1 MLVAWDMKSN
11 MRVPTGRLL
20 AAARHAA
27 GLKQAELAHD
37 AGIDQTTLSR
47 MEGAGLKTIGGSN
60 RKLQS
65 VLDALRRHG
74 VEVDEDSIRIVKRRR

>member
-1 MLVAWDMKSN
+1 MQSSMKI
-11 MRVPTGRLL
+11 PTGRLL

-27 GLKQAELAHD
+27 GLRQAELARD

-47 MEGAGLKTIGGSN
+47 MEGAGAKPIGGAIRN
-60 RKLQS
+60 LDR

-74 VEVDEDSIRIVKRRR
+74 VEVDEDSIRIVRKGRR

>member
-1 MLVAWDMKSN
+1 MQSSMKI
-11 MRVPTGRLL
+11 PTGRLL

-27 GLKQAELAHD
+27 GLRQAELARD

-47 MEGAGLKTIGGSN
+47 MEGAGAEPIGGAVRN
-60 RKLQS
+60 LDR

-74 VEVDEDSIRIVKRRR
+74 VEVDEDSIRIVRKGRR

>member
-1 MLVAWDMKSN
+1 MKI
-11 MRVPTGRLL
+11 PTGRLL

-27 GLKQAELAHD
+27 GLRQAELARD

-47 MEGAGLKTIGGSN
+47 MEGAGAKPIGGAIRN
-60 RKLQS
+60 LDR

-74 VEVDEDSIRIVKRRR
+74 VEVDEDSIRIVRKGRR